1 MTEWESQAHPCQ
13 EQELNL
19 IAVWKILYILAG
31 KTKTLPHFS
40 WNFSGGGNT
49 HYRNMVDG
57 VGLKQMREGEKIGTK
72 ETRETPQRDRSV
84 FLPPSSPFLKTERTI
99 GKHSNRNEI

>member
-57 VGLKQMREGEKIGTK
+57 VGLKQMRKGRRLEQRKQEK
-72 ETRETPQRDRSV
+72 PRSGIV
-84 FLPPSSPFLKTERTI
+84 LSFSLPPPPF
-99 GKHSNRNEI
+99 